1 MKRRTALTALAAGT
15 GAAALGALP
24 PASATAMP
32 AGAPLRP
39 YRLRVDGLADP
50 LGIDDTAPR
59 LSWWLAGGGTDR
71 RQTGYQIRAA
81 STRAGLATPD
91 RWDSGHVESADSTQ
105 VGYGGPA
112 PGSRDRVFWQVRVW
126 DEHGR
131 RGDWSEVASFELGLL
146 SADDWT
152 ARWIT
157 HPDWLS
163 VPTDVPLPLL
173 AKQFRAGTVRR
184 ARLYL
189 TGVGIYQASLN
200 GRPVTDAV
208 LEPPNTDY
216 ATRVTYACHDVTE
229 LIANGANTLAV
240 RLGNGTFNVPDT
252 PDRYR
257 KYVRVQ
263 GPPKLLAQLEID
275 GEVIGTDTSWRTTLG
290 PTTFATWYGGEDH
303 DARRE
308 PVGWQ
313 QPGTD
318 LSGWTAAVTTDPPGE
333 HTVLTARR
341 CPPIRPVDTVPTV
354 AITQPKPGTYVFDLG
369 VNIAGWEEL
378 RVAGP
383 AGTEVAILPGER
395 LTAEGLVDQG
405 TMIAGGATSPP
416 IVDHYTLAGSGTE
429 VWHPR
434 FCYHG
439 MRYLQVTGLPAA
451 PDRSMLRGIVLR
463 TDNEP
468 AGEFG
473 TSSDLYDG
481 VHRIIDRSVQGNM
494 FSVPTD
500 CPDREKLGW
509 LEETHLNFATLSRNY
524 DIGAW
529 FAEFL
534 RTVREAQEDT
544 GLIPDIAPQYAH
556 FSGGSHDEPNW
567 GSAIIRAALATW
579 RSYGDERVLADN
591 YPAMQRYLDYLSGKA
606 SGDLLDYGLGDWG
619 ELGQNTPT
627 GVAASYGYLRAARG
641 LAEVATAL
649 DRHDDARRYGAL
661 ADRIAVAF
669 DAKYRDGDTYANGTQ
684 AADAFALDAG
694 VVPAADRVAVL
705 EHLVGRIRAFGN
717 HLTVGEIALP
727 AVFRALAA
735 GGRDDVVADIL
746 ATTGDPSYGY
756 QLVCGA
762 TSLTEYWDGPTA
774 YGSQNHWMLGAIE
787 EWFHTRV
794 GGLAAADG
802 SVGYHDLVVAPV
814 PVGDLTA
821 AHVRYHT
828 PYGPAGVA
836 WSWHGREFRIAA
848 TVPIGTTALLV
859 PPPGA
864 AAVHPP
870 RDARRDGAGWRV
882 GSGQWT
888 LTAATAGAAPRPGP
902 VQLAVNGPRTD
913 VPVLGDEPISAEFR
927 LHNLGTQTVHVT
939 PRVSV
944 TGGFTAKVGQHRV
957 TLHGGETVAVPVA
970 VTRTDPGVR
979 SGTLSLSAAGT
990 RTAVALTQ
998 TDDWAR
1004 LAMMTSS
1011 SDHNGSAASY
1021 TNDGRTDS
1029 AYWHNGVGGWNDGT
1043 SKQFPDTLTARWSHP
1058 VSVRRVVVYTLD
1070 SVQYPA
1076 SRYGLRDYDVQ
1087 VAVADGGWR
1096 TVASVRGNTAGHVES
1111 TFPAVW
1117 TSAVRLSI
1125 SDTNDHGY
1133 SRVLELEAYSD

>member
-1 MKRRTALTALAAGT
+1 MKRRTALAALAAGS
-15 GAAALGALP
+15 GSAALGVVP
-24 PASATAMP
+24 PGPATAGP

-59 LSWWLAGGGTDR
+59 LSWWLAGDGTDR
-71 RQTGYQIRAA
+71 RQTGYQVRAA
-81 STRAGLATPD
+81 STEAGLSAPD
-91 RWDSGHVESADSTQ
+91 LWDSGRVESADSTQ
-105 VGYGGPA
+105 VGYRGSTLH
-112 PGSRDRVFWQVRVW
+112 SRDRVCWQVRVW
-126 DEHGR
+126 DEAGR
-131 RGDWSEVASFELGLL
+131 VGDWSDAACFELGLL
-146 SADDWT
+146 SAEDWT

-157 HPDWLS
+157 HPDWLP
-163 VPTDVPLPLL
+163 VPTDTPLPLL
-173 AKQFRAGTVRR
+173 ARQFRAGTVRR

-189 TGVGIYQASLN
+189 TGVGIYHATLN
-200 GRPVTDAV
+200 GQPVTDAV

-216 ATRVTYACHDVTE
+216 AARVVYACHDVTGM
-229 LIANGANTLAV
+229 IRDGANTLAV

-257 KYVRVQ
+257 KYVGVQ

-275 GEVIGTDTSWRTTLG
+275 GETIGTDTRWRTTLG

-308 PVGWQ
+308 PAGWQ
-313 QPGTD
+313 RPGAD
-318 LSGWTAAVTTDPPGE
+318 LSGWRAAVITGPQAADTA
-333 HTVLTARR
+333 LTARR
-341 CPPIRPVDTVPTV
+341 CPPIRAVDTVAAV
-354 AITQPKPGTYVFDLG
+354 AITQPKPGTHVFDLG

-383 AGTEVAILPGER
+383 AGTEVTILPGER
-395 LTAEGLVDQG
+395 LGPDGLVDQG

-416 IVDHYTLAGSGTE
+416 IVDHYTLAGHGTE
-429 VWHPR
+429 VWHPQ

-439 MRYLQVTGLPAA
+439 MRYLQVTGLPAE

-473 TSSDLYDG
+473 SSSDLYDG

-509 LEETHLNFATLSRNY
+509 LEETHLNFATLNRNY
-524 DIGAW
+524 DIAAW

-544 GLIPDIAPQYAH
+544 GLVPDIAPQYAH

-567 GSAIIRAALATW
+567 GSAIILAALATW
-579 RSYGDERVLADN
+579 RSYGDDRVLSDN
-591 YPAMQRYLDYLSGKA
+591 YPAMRRYLDYLSGRA

-649 DRHDDARRYGAL
+649 GEKDDAARYGRL
-661 ADRIAVAF
+661 ADRIAAAF
-669 DAKYRDGDTYANGTQ
+669 DTRYRDGHRYANGTQ

-694 VVPAADRVAVL
+694 VVPAAERAAVL
-705 EHLVGRIRAFGN
+705 DHLIGQIRAFGN

-735 GGRDDVVADIL
+735 GGRDDVVADVL

-787 EWFHTRV
+787 EWLHTRV
-794 GGLAAADG
+794 GGLAAAGG
-802 SVGYHDLVVAPV
+802 SVGYHDLLIAPV
-814 PVGDLTA
+814 PVGDLTS

-828 PYGPAGVA
+828 PYGPAGA
-836 WSWHGREFRIAA
+836 EWSRRGHEFRLTA
-848 TVPIGTTALLV
+848 TVPVGTTALLV
-859 PPPGA
+859 APPGVT
-864 AAVHPP
+864 AVRPP
-870 RDARRDGAGWRV
+870 RGARRDGDGWRV
-882 GSGQWT
+882 GSGEWT
-888 LTAATAGAAPRPGP
+888 LTATSRSTAPRPGP
-902 VQLAVNGPRTD
+902 VQLAINGPRTE
-913 VPVLGDEPISAEFR
+913 VPVLGDEPITADFR
-927 LHNLGTQTVHVT
+927 LHNLGTHAATVV

-944 TGGFTAKVGQHRV
+944 TDGFTARV
-957 TLHGGETVAVPVA
+957 TRRRVRIAGRETVTVRVTA
-970 VTRTDPGVR
+970 TRTDPGAKA
-979 SGTLSLSAAGT
+979 GTLRLSAGGT
-990 RTAVALTQ
+990 TTAVPLAQ
-998 TDDWAR
+998 TDDWVR
-1004 LAMMTSS
+1004 LATMESS

-1021 TNDGRTDS
+1021 TNDGVTDS

-1043 SKQFPDTLTARWSHP
+1043 SRQFPDTLTARWSHP
-1058 VSVRRVVVYTLD
+1058 VALHRVVVYTLD
-1070 SVQYPA
+1070 SARYPA
-1076 SRYGLRDYDVQ
+1076 SRFGLRDYDVQ
-1087 VAVADGGWR
+1087 VADGARWR

-1111 TFPAVW
+1111 TFATVR
-1117 TSAVRLSI
+1117 TTALRLSI
-1125 SDTNDHGY
+1125 TDTNDHGY
-1133 SRVLELEAYSD
+1133 SRVLELAAYST